1 MAKELTTTFF
11 VMLTLSVM
19 AYPFVRMINFAS
31 NFMQQI

>member
-1 MAKELTTTFF
+1 MSKELTTAFF
-11 VMLTLSVM
+11 VIVTLSVM